1 VSHIHASTSTLGR
14 PASNPQWLTRL
25 VSESSTVFGALF
37 NSGALVREVEAMGK
51 LLQRAHRLDAVDPAA
66 AAQLRR
72 KASSM
77 LR

>member
-1 VSHIHASTSTLGR
+1 
-14 PASNPQWLTRL
+14 
-25 VSESSTVFGALF
+25 LF